1 VCGSSSGL
9 NVRCSRSGALPALAA
24 VRRSSEPQIEDGQ
37 RGILSVVARG
47 SQGLGNRSVRRAAR
61 GGRSENQAPKQTSPK
76 QTTEHQLEVP
86 LDAPRG
92 SAGFVVQPSPN
103 RNMQPA
109 GDVFSSHQVA
119 QMAQQQNLQ
128 MQMQIQMQ
136 QQRTQMQMA
145 QGPGLQLTPE
155 QQILMVQ
162 QQQMMLMQ
170 QMQMAQQEP
179 QTTSP
184 TATTPVTLSVPGFS
198 GGVASSVDSTSSVGT
213 TLSLGGSVP
222 GAKPTAMKRAKNW
235 TPEVENY
242 FRFQAAGFRDMG
254 DYLHLNPQ
262 PEYWDTGFVR
272 MLLNKKTGFYM
283 YFRRQRECNDA
294 ALHRIK
300 IYSYEV

>member
-1 VCGSSSGL
+1 M
-9 NVRCSRSGALPALAA
+9 
-24 VRRSSEPQIEDGQ
+24 
-37 RGILSVVARG
+37 
-47 SQGLGNRSVRRAAR
+47 
-61 GGRSENQAPKQTSPK
+61 
-76 QTTEHQLEVP
+76 EVP
-86 LDAPRG
+86 LGAPHG
-92 SAGFVVQPSPN
+92 SAGFVVQPSPT
-103 RNMQPA
+103 RNMQQA
-109 GDVFSSHQVA
+109 GEVFSSHQVA

-128 MQMQIQMQ
+128 MQMQIKMQ
-136 QQRTQMQMA
+136 QQQMHMQMA
-145 QGPGLQLTPE
+145 QEQGLQLTPE
-155 QQILMVQ
+155 QQMLMVQ

-170 QMQMAQQEP
+170 QMQMPQQPEP

-184 TATTPVTLSVPGFS
+184 KATTPVALSTPVVS
-198 GGVASSVDSTSSVGT
+198 GGVASSMDSTSSMGT

-222 GAKPTAMKRAKNW
+222 GAKPTGMKRAKNW